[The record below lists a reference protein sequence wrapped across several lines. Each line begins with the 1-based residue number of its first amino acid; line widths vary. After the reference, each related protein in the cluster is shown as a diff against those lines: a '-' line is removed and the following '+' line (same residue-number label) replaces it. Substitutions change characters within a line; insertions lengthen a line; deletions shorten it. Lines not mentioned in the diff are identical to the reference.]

1 MSYSFVG
8 FIISCI
14 VIAITPGMTVSLI
27 IANTLKGGL
36 IPGLITVLGGVIAIL
51 SMLIILIIG
60 FDVVINSFSF
70 MFFYIQ
76 LLGGLYL
83 LYVGAQTIIK
93 RHQNIKNYTKMSGR
107 NFFTQGFALMWSNPK
122 TLIFLGAFI
131 PPFINVD
138 GNITNQLI
146 LYGLT
151 FAFIAWIS
159 DSLYAIFISF
169 MNIFLSNYRSKLN
182 VLSGISITC
191 IGLWLLVST
200 YVNFN

>member
-93 RHQNIKNYTKMSGR
+93 RHQNIENYTRMSGR
-107 NFFTQGFALMWSNPK
+107 NYFMQGFALMWSNPK

-169 MNIFLSNYRSKLN
+169 MNIVLSNYRSKLN

-191 IGLWLLVST
+191 IGLWLLVT
-200 YVNFN
+200 IFIN

>member
-14 VIAITPGMTVSLI
+14 LIAITPGMTVSLI

-36 IPGLITVLGGVIAIL
+36 LPGLITVLGGVIAIL

-83 LYVGAQTIIK
+83 LYVGVQTITK
-93 RHQNIKNYTKMSGR
+93 RHQKLENFTKMSGR
-107 NFFTQGFALMWSNPK
+107 NYFTQGFALMWSNPK

-131 PPFINVD
+131 PPFINID

-151 FAFIAWIS
+151 FALIAWIS
-159 DSLYAIFISF
+159 DSLYAVFINF
-169 MNIFLSNYRSKLN
+169 MNIFLSDYRSKLN
-182 VLSGISITC
+182 ILSGISITC
-191 IGLWLLVST
+191 IGLWLLVT
-200 YVNFN
+200 IFIN

>member
-107 NFFTQGFALMWSNPK
+107 NYFTQGFALMWSNPK

-151 FAFIAWIS
+151 FTFIAWIS

>member
-93 RHQNIKNYTKMSGR
+93 RHQSIENYTKMSGR
-107 NFFTQGFALMWSNPK
+107 NYFMQGFALMWSNPK
-122 TLIFLGAFI
+122 TIIFLGAFI

-151 FAFIAWIS
+151 FTLIAWIS

-169 MNIFLSNYRSKLN
+169 MNIVLSNYRSKLN

>member
-1 MSYSFVG
+1 MSYSFFG

-14 VIAITPGMTVSLI
+14 LIAITPGMTVSLI

-76 LLGGLYL
+76 LFGGVYL

-93 RHQNIKNYTKMSGR
+93 RHQNIENYTKMSGR
-107 NFFTQGFALMWSNPK
+107 NYFIQGFALMWSNPK
-122 TLIFLGAFI
+122 TIIFLGAFI
-131 PPFINVD
+131 PPFINLD

-151 FAFIAWIS
+151 FTLIAWIS

-169 MNIFLSNYRSKLN
+169 MNIVLSNYRSKLN

>member
-8 FIISCI
+8 FIISCV
-14 VIAITPGMTVSLI
+14 VIAITPSMTVSLI

-93 RHQNIKNYTKMSGR
+93 RHQSIIKPYLRRAPTEGGAKLQR
-107 NFFTQGFALMWSNPK
+107 LNP
-122 TLIFLGAFI
+122 
-131 PPFINVD
+131 N
-138 GNITNQLI
+138 
-146 LYGLT
+146 
-151 FAFIAWIS
+151 
-159 DSLYAIFISF
+159 
-169 MNIFLSNYRSKLN
+169 LSPNPSARA
-182 VLSGISITC
+182 TP
-191 IGLWLLVST
+191 
-200 YVNFN
+200 

>member
-14 VIAITPGMTVSLI
+14 LIAITPGMTVSLI

-36 IPGLITVLGGVIAIL
+36 LPGLITVLGGIIAIL

-93 RHQNIKNYTKMSGR
+93 RHQKIDNYTKKSGR
-107 NFFTQGFALMWSNPK
+107 NYFTQGFALMWSNPK

-131 PPFINVD
+131 PLFINAD

-169 MNIFLSNYRSKLN
+169 MNIFLSNYRSNLN

>member
-1 MSYSFVG
+1 MSFSFVG

-14 VIAITPGMTVSLI
+14 LIAITPGMTVSLI

-93 RHQNIKNYTKMSGR
+93 RHQNIENYTKMSGR
-107 NFFTQGFALMWSNPK
+107 NYFIQGFALMWSNPK
-122 TLIFLGAFI
+122 TIIFLGAFI

-151 FAFIAWIS
+151 FTLIAWIS

-169 MNIFLSNYRSKLN
+169 MNIVLSNYRSKLN

>member
-51 SMLIILIIG
+51 SMIIILIIG

-83 LYVGAQTIIK
+83 LYVGVQTIIK
-93 RHQNIKNYTKMSGR
+93 RHQNIENYTKMSGR
-107 NFFTQGFALMWSNPK
+107 NYFIQGFALMWSNPK
-122 TLIFLGAFI
+122 TIIFLGAFI

-151 FAFIAWIS
+151 FTLIAWIS

-169 MNIFLSNYRSKLN
+169 MNIVLSNYRSKLN

-200 YVNFN
+200 YVYFN

>member
-1 MSYSFVG
+1 MSLSFVC
-8 FIISCI
+8 FIISCSF
-14 VIAITPGMTVSLI
+14 IAITPGMTVSLI

-83 LYVGAQTIIK
+83 LYVGVQTIIK
-93 RHQNIKNYTKMSGR
+93 RHQNIENYTKMSGR
-107 NFFTQGFALMWSNPK
+107 NYFIQGFALMWSNPK
-122 TLIFLGAFI
+122 TIIFLGAFI

-151 FAFIAWIS
+151 FTLIAWIS

-169 MNIFLSNYRSKLN
+169 MNIVLSNYRSKLN

>member
-14 VIAITPGMTVSLI
+14 LIAITPGMTVSLI

-36 IPGLITVLGGVIAIL
+36 LPGLITVLGGVIAIL

-83 LYVGAQTIIK
+83 LYVGVQTITK
-93 RHQNIKNYTKMSGR
+93 RHQKLENFTKMSGR
-107 NFFTQGFALMWSNPK
+107 NYFTQGFALMWSNPK

-131 PPFINVD
+131 PPFINID

-151 FAFIAWIS
+151 FALIAWIS
-159 DSLYAIFISF
+159 DSLYAVFISF
-169 MNIFLSNYRSKLN
+169 MNIFLSDYRSKLN
-182 VLSGISITC
+182 ILSGISITC
-191 IGLWLLVST
+191 IGLWLLVT
-200 YVNFN
+200 IFIN

>member
-60 FDVVINSFSF
+60 FDVVINTFSF

-76 LLGGLYL
+76 LLGGVYL

-93 RHQNIKNYTKMSGR
+93 RHQNIENYTKMSGR
-107 NFFTQGFALMWSNPK
+107 NYFMQGFALMWSNPK

-138 GNITNQLI
+138 ENITNQLI

-169 MNIFLSNYRSKLN
+169 MNIVLSNYRSKLN

>member
-60 FDVVINSFSF
+60 FDAVINSFSF

-107 NFFTQGFALMWSNPK
+107 NYFTQGFALMWSNPK

-159 DSLYAIFISF
+159 DSLYAVFISF

-182 VLSGISITC
+182 VLSRIFITC

>member
-93 RHQNIKNYTKMSGR
+93 RHQNIENYTKMSGR
-107 NFFTQGFALMWSNPK
+107 NYFIQGFALMWSNPK

-151 FAFIAWIS
+151 FTLIAWIS

-169 MNIFLSNYRSKLN
+169 MNIVLSNYRSKLN

>member
-60 FDVVINSFSF
+60 FDAVINSFSF

-93 RHQNIKNYTKMSGR
+93 RHQNMKNYTKMSGR
-107 NFFTQGFALMWSNPK
+107 NYFTQGFALMWSNPK

-131 PPFINVD
+131 PPFINVE

>member
-76 LLGGLYL
+76 LFGGVYL

-93 RHQNIKNYTKMSGR
+93 RHQNIENYTKMSGR
-107 NFFTQGFALMWSNPK
+107 NYFMQGFALMWSNPK

-151 FAFIAWIS
+151 FALIAWIS

-169 MNIFLSNYRSKLN
+169 MNIVLSNYRSKLN

-191 IGLWLLVST
+191 IGLWLLVT
-200 YVNFN
+200 IFIN

>member
-1 MSYSFVG
+1 MSYSFFG

-14 VIAITPGMTVSLI
+14 LIAITPGMTVSLI

-93 RHQNIKNYTKMSGR
+93 RHQNIENYTKMSGR
-107 NFFTQGFALMWSNPK
+107 NYFMQGFALMWSNPK

-169 MNIFLSNYRSKLN
+169 MNIVLSNYRSKLN

-191 IGLWLLVST
+191 IGLWLLVT
-200 YVNFN
+200 IFIH

>member
-93 RHQNIKNYTKMSGR
+93 RHQSIENYTKMSGR
-107 NFFTQGFALMWSNPK
+107 NYFTQGFALMWSNPK

-151 FAFIAWIS
+151 FAFIAWIC

-169 MNIFLSNYRSKLN
+169 MNIVLSNYRSKLN

-191 IGLWLLVST
+191 IGLWLLVT
-200 YVNFN
+200 IFIH

>member
-1 MSYSFVG
+1 MSFSFAG

-83 LYVGAQTIIK
+83 LYVGVQTIIK
-93 RHQNIKNYTKMSGR
+93 RHQNIENYTKMSGR
-107 NFFTQGFALMWSNPK
+107 NYFIQGFALMWSNPK
-122 TLIFLGAFI
+122 TIIFLGAFI
-131 PPFINVD
+131 PPFINLD

-151 FAFIAWIS
+151 FTLIAWIS

-169 MNIFLSNYRSKLN
+169 MNIVLSNYRSKLN

>member
-76 LLGGLYL
+76 LFGGVYL

-93 RHQNIKNYTKMSGR
+93 RHQNIENYTKMSGR
-107 NFFTQGFALMWSNPK
+107 NYFMQGFALMWSNPK

-169 MNIFLSNYRSKLN
+169 MNIVLSNYRSKLN
-182 VLSGISITC
+182 VLSGISIMC
-191 IGLWLLVST
+191 IGLWLLVT
-200 YVNFN
+200 IFIN

>member
-1 MSYSFVG
+1 
-8 FIISCI
+8 
-14 VIAITPGMTVSLI
+14 
-27 IANTLKGGL
+27 
-36 IPGLITVLGGVIAIL
+36 
-51 SMLIILIIG
+51 
-60 FDVVINSFSF
+60 

-83 LYVGAQTIIK
+83 LYVGVQTIIK
-93 RHQNIKNYTKMSGR
+93 RHQNIENYTKMSGR
-107 NFFTQGFALMWSNPK
+107 NYFIQGFALMWSNPK
-122 TLIFLGAFI
+122 TIIFLGAFI

-151 FAFIAWIS
+151 FTLIAWIS

-169 MNIFLSNYRSKLN
+169 MNIVLSNYRSKLN

-191 IGLWLLVST
+191 IGVWLLVST

>member
-27 IANTLKGGL
+27 IANTLKAGL

-76 LLGGLYL
+76 LFGGVYL

-93 RHQNIKNYTKMSGR
+93 RHQNIENYTKMSGR
-107 NFFTQGFALMWSNPK
+107 NYFMQGFALMWSNPK

-151 FAFIAWIS
+151 FAFIAWIC

-169 MNIFLSNYRSKLN
+169 MNIVLSNYRSKLN

-191 IGLWLLVST
+191 IGLWLLVT
-200 YVNFN
+200 IFIH

>member
-60 FDVVINSFSF
+60 FDAVINSFSF
-70 MFFYIQ
+70 MFLYIQ

-93 RHQNIKNYTKMSGR
+93 RHQNIKNYTKMSER
-107 NFFTQGFALMWSNPK
+107 NYFMQGFALMWSNPK